1 MNSLRTAKRFVF
13 PLLGLWVL
21 LYASF
26 SLVKPPLPNGTDS
39 VQAEAAR
46 EMATAGDWL
55 TPHLDGVRYFAVS
68 PLMTWLTAASFKLFG
83 VSDVAARLPLAFAA
97 LALFLLTLSLASRM
111 CLTPVAGFY
120 SALVLLTSCGIFLF
134 AHLLYPQVMLTL
146 WITTAMY
153 FFWRSLHASSH
164 PAGLGTALGF
174 AICCALGTLTQGPA
188 GVILPMATVVLFL
201 FFTRNL
207 RHLLRWHPAAA
218 IVVFLVLALPWR
230 IAVHAANPRRPY
242 LSALPR
248 VWNTPLLL
256 FWAFVLLWLMPWS
269 FFSIAA
275 LARLRRTIFERTQK
289 LACRDEALLLLVSWL
304 AVTVLFFS
312 FWNRHEFSAIPA
324 LPALAILAAAWL
336 AADEDAP
343 SRLGRV
349 FAWVF
354 FIGGILKAI
363 AAVYLALR
371 APFPGFAADVA
382 TLLHLHPGQHRLFFG
397 YLRDLTF
404 ASMGAFRIPLL
415 IAAAAIAVGV
425 TANLI
430 FRLRGQ
436 ARLAN
441 CFLAGMMAFFLI
453 AAHIALNTFSPVVS
467 SAVLAEAIKP
477 EVGASDAVVIQGRYE
492 DASALGFYLEKRIQL
507 LQTPAGDLA
516 PGSFASDAP
525 PVFLDFN
532 ALAKLWN
539 GPGRV
544 FLWTAPES
552 VPDLPGE
559 TYVVGRD
566 GGREIVSNQPN
577 NGGAAF

>member
-1 MNSLRTAKRFVF
+1 VNSLRTAKRFVF
-13 PLLGLWVL
+13 PLLGLWFL

-26 SLVKPPLPNGTDS
+26 SLLKPPLLDGTDS
-39 VQAEAAR
+39 VQAEVAR
-46 EMATAGDWL
+46 EMATAGDWI
-55 TPHLDGVRYFAVS
+55 TPHLDGVRYFAAS
-68 PLMTWLTAASFKLFG
+68 PLLTWITAGSFKLFG
-83 VSDVAARLPLAFAA
+83 VSDWAARLPLAFAA

-120 SALVLLTSCGIFLF
+120 AALILLTSCGIFLF
-134 AHLLYPQVMLTL
+134 GHLLYPQVLLTL
-146 WITTAMY
+146 WITAALY
-153 FFWRSLHASSH
+153 FFWRSQRAAS
-164 PAGLGTALGF
+164 LGTAIGF
-174 AICCALGTLTQGPA
+174 AVCCALGTLTQGPA

-201 FFTRNL
+201 FFTNHL
-207 RHLLRWHPAAA
+207 RHLLRWHPLVAVVIFLA
-218 IVVFLVLALPWR
+218 IALPWR
-230 IAVHAANPRRPY
+230 LAVHSANPRHHY

-256 FWAFVLLWLMPWS
+256 FWAFVLIWILPWS
-269 FFSIAA
+269 FFSVAE
-275 LARLRRTIFERTQK
+275 LARVRRRIFSRAEK
-289 LACRDEALLLLVSWL
+289 LECKEQAQLLLILWL
-304 AVTVLFFS
+304 AVTMLFFS
-312 FWNRHEFSAIPA
+312 FWNRHEFSALPA

-336 AADEDAP
+336 AEDEAAP
-343 SRLGRV
+343 SRLARI
-349 FAWVF
+349 FAWIF
-354 FIGGILKAI
+354 FVGGMLKAI
-363 AAVYLALR
+363 AAVILGLR
-371 APFPGFAADVA
+371 APFPGFGADIA

-397 YLRDLTF
+397 WLGDLTF

-415 IAAAAIAVGV
+415 LTAAALAVGV
-425 TANLI
+425 TANLL
-430 FRLRGQ
+430 FRLRGK

-441 CFLAGMMAFFLI
+441 CFLAGMIAFVLI

-477 EVGASDAVVIQGRYE
+477 EVDAEDAVVIQGRYE
-492 DASALGFYLEKRIQL
+492 DASALGFYLEKRIL
-507 LQTPAGDLA
+507 ILDTPAGDLA

-552 VPDLPGE
+552 VPALPGE
-559 TYVVGRD
+559 TYLIGRD
-566 GGREIVSNQPN
+566 GGHEIISNQPN

>member
-26 SLVKPPLPNGTDS
+26 SLLKPPLLDGTDS

-46 EMATAGDWL
+46 EMAVGGDWV

-68 PLMTWLTAASFKLFG
+68 PLLTWTTAASFKLFG
-83 VSDVAARLPLAFAA
+83 VSDWSARLPLAFAA
-97 LALFLLTLSLASRM
+97 LALFIVTISLGSRM
-111 CLTPVAGFY
+111 FLTPVAGFY
-120 SALVLLTSCGIFLF
+120 ASLVLLTSCGIFLF
-134 AHLLYPQVMLTL
+134 AHLLYPQLVLTL
-146 WITTAMY
+146 WITAALY
-153 FFWRSLHASSH
+153 FFWRSRPAASLS
-164 PAGLGTALGF
+164 TAIGF
-174 AICCALGTLTQGPA
+174 ALCCALATLTQGVA
-188 GVILPMATVVLFL
+188 GVFLPVAIVVLFL
-201 FFTRNL
+201 FFTQNL
-207 RHLLRWHPAAA
+207 RHLLRWHPAIATLIFCVA
-218 IVVFLVLALPWR
+218 ALPWR
-230 IAVHAANPRRPY
+230 IAVHTANPKHAY

-256 FWAFVLLWLMPWS
+256 FWAFILFWLMPWS
-269 FFSIAA
+269 FFSVAA
-275 LARLRRTIFERTQK
+275 LGRVSRNLFTRTQK
-289 LACRDEALLLLVSWL
+289 LDCKHQALLLLVLWL

-312 FWNRHEFSAIPA
+312 FWNRHEFSALPA

-336 AADEDAP
+336 TADEAAP
-343 SRLGRV
+343 SRLGRI
-349 FAWVF
+349 FAWIF
-354 FIGGILKAI
+354 FVGGIIKACT
-363 AAVYLALR
+363 AVYLGLR
-371 APFPGFAADVA
+371 APFPGFDADIA
-382 TLLHLHPGQHRLFFG
+382 TLLRLHSGQHRLFFG

-425 TANLI
+425 TANLV

-441 CFLAGMMAFFLI
+441 CFLAGMMASFLI
-453 AAHIALNTFSPVVS
+453 AAHIALNTFSPVFS

-477 EVGASDAVVIQGRYE
+477 EVGSSDAVVIQGRYE
-492 DASALGFYLEKRIQL
+492 NASALGFYLEKRL
-507 LQTPAGDLA
+507 LILNTSAGDLT
-516 PGSFASDAP
+516 PGSLASDVP
-525 PVFLDFN
+525 PVFLDMD

-544 FLWTAPES
+544 FLWTTPES
-552 VPDLPGE
+552 VPTLPGQ
-559 TYVVGRD
+559 TYVIGRD

>member
-13 PLLGLWVL
+13 PLLGLWFL

-26 SLVKPPLPNGTDS
+26 SLLKPPLLDGTDS

-46 EMATAGDWL
+46 EMATAGDWI

-68 PLMTWLTAASFKLFG
+68 PLLTWTTAASFKLFG
-83 VSDVAARLPLAFAA
+83 VTDWAARLPLAFAA
-97 LALFLLTLSLASRM
+97 LALFIVTLALGSRM
-111 CLTPVAGFY
+111 CLTPVGGFY
-120 SALVLLTSCGIFLF
+120 SALILLTSCGIFLF
-134 AHLLYPQVMLTL
+134 AHLLYPQVVLTL
-146 WITTAMY
+146 WITAALH
-153 FFWRSLHASSH
+153 FFWRSLHAAAT
-164 PAGLGTALGF
+164 PASLRTAIGF
-174 AICCALGTLTQGPA
+174 AVCCALGTLTQGPA
-188 GVILPMATVVLFL
+188 GVILPVATVVLFL

-207 RHLLRWHPAAA
+207 RHLLRWHPALA
-218 IVVFLVLALPWR
+218 IVVFLVIALPWR
-230 IAVHAANPRRPY
+230 IAVHAANPRHPY

-256 FWAFVLLWLMPWS
+256 FWAFVLLWLTPWS
-269 FFSIAA
+269 LFSIAA
-275 LARLRRTIFERTQK
+275 LARVRRVIFARTQK
-289 LACRDEALLLLVSWL
+289 LECKDQAHLLLILWL

-324 LPALAILAAAWL
+324 LPALAMLAASWL
-336 AADEDAP
+336 AADEAAP
-343 SRLGRV
+343 SRLARI
-349 FAWVF
+349 FAWIF
-354 FIGGILKAI
+354 FVGGILKAI
-363 AAVYLALR
+363 AAVVLGLR
-371 APFPGFAADVA
+371 APFPGFSADIA
-382 TLLHLHPGQHRLFFG
+382 TLLHLHAGQHRLFFG

-415 IAAAAIAVGV
+415 IMAAATAVGV

-430 FRLRGQ
+430 FRLRGK

-441 CFLAGMMAFFLI
+441 CFLAGMMTFVLI

-477 EVGASDAVVIQGRYE
+477 EVDSSDAVVIQGRYE
-492 DASALGFYLEKRIQL
+492 DASALGFYLEKQIL
-507 LQTPAGDLA
+507 LLDTPAGDLA
-516 PGSFASDAP
+516 PGSFSSDVP
-525 PVFLDFN
+525 PVFVDID

-552 VPDLPGE
+552 VPNLPGE
-559 TYVVGRD
+559 AFVIASD
-566 GGREIVSNQPN
+566 GGHEIISNQPN